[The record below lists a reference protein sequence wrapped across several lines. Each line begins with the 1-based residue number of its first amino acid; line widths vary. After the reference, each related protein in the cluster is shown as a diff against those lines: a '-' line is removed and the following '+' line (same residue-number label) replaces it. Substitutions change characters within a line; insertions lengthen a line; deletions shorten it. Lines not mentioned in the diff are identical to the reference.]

1 MINQK
6 SRSEKMKVAEAR
18 GLTWAEAAAAAEIV
32 AEAMAEV
39 KDLKEQ
45 IAELEAKDDKSK
57 IT

>member
-18 GLTWAEAAAAAEIV
+18 DLTWDEAAAAAEIV

-45 IAELEAKDDKSK
+45 IAALEAKDEK
-57 IT
+57 